1 MYIVIVGAGKV
12 GYSLYQDLRE
22 EGHEVLVIEK
32 DAAKCECLENE
43 MGSALLCGNGCEVT
57 VQTSAGVDRADIFIA
72 ITGEDE
78 DNLAACQLAKEKFA
92 VPQVISSI
100 NKPKNEHIFS
110 KLGINCTVD
119 VVTLILNSIKI
130 QASIWPLITLLNVGN
145 NKEIM
150 LAKVATM
157 SSKVAGRI
165 IGELALP
172 SSVVVS
178 LLIRGEEARIPSPD
192 TVLEMGDELVFWV
205 SNEDKAALHTFFTG

>member
-12 GYSLYQDLRE
+12 GYSLYHDLRE
-22 EGHEVLVIEK
+22 EGHEVLVVEK
-32 DAAKCECLENE
+32 DIAKCESLENE

-57 VQTSAGVDRADIFIA
+57 IQTSAGVDRADIFIA
-72 ITGEDE
+72 VTGEDE

-119 VVTLILNSIKI
+119 VVTLIMNSIKI
-130 QASIWPLITLLNVGN
+130 QASIWPLITLLNVEN
-145 NKEIM
+145 NKEIV

-165 IGELALP
+165 IRELALP

-178 LLIRGEEARIPSPD
+178 LLIRKGEGMIPSPD
-192 TVLEMGDELVFWV
+192 TILEMGDELIFWA
-205 SNEDKAALHTFFTG
+205 SSEDKSALHSIFTG